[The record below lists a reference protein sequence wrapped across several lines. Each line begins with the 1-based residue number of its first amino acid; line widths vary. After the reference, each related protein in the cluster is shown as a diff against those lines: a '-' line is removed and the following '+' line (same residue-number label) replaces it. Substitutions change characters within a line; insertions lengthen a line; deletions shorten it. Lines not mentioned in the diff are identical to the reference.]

1 MCVDS
6 PEKHSAQNS
15 NTGWSN
21 DIILERDYL
30 FFWPMADWESV
41 LQTCLNKNNEWICES
56 MKELHIP
63 VNVSRMTLIY
73 PWHKEKQ
80 LKHDITIY
88 HFRMKW
94 FQEKSWTNCSHKP
107 HCTPK
112 CWPSSV
118 LVTQCQASWE
128 NLSQTQHIL
137 CSCLMIMNACMRDS
151 EDILCLIR
159 DFRDWCFQAGQHK
172 TSIQSQSPWE
182 TISSSSGTLC
192 AIFI

>member
-1 MCVDS
+1 MPAHEWLCAYHKLNFAVLS
-6 PEKHSAQNS
+6 LIFALCTETALIKLFVCWFPWKAFCPKQQHWLIQWHS
-15 NTGWSN
+15 
-21 DIILERDYL
+21 IILERDYL

-41 LQTCLNKNNEWICES
+41 LQTCLNKKNEWICES
-56 MKELHIP
+56 MELHIP

-88 HFRMKW
+88 HFRIKC

-107 HCTPK
+107 HCAPK

-137 CSCLMIMNACMRDS
+137 CSCLMIMNECMNVWLRGHTV
-151 EDILCLIR
+151 
-159 DFRDWCFQAGQHK
+159 FN
-172 TSIQSQSPWE
+172 
-182 TISSSSGTLC
+182 
-192 AIFI
+192 